1 MVGEYDAV
9 LGETLKAGVMGTEE
23 SAMTLVCA
31 RRPALCRIVS
41 VSENQVSALP
51 APPAAAGPARPRP
64 PAAVTLRPRGAA
76 LIMLNIS

>member
-9 LGETLKAGVMGTEE
+9 LGETLEAGVMGTEE

-41 VSENQVSALP
+41 VSDNQVSAPPPLP
-51 APPAAAGPARPRP
+51 PVLTGHVSSLLPY
-64 PAAVTLRPRGAA
+64 
-76 LIMLNIS
+76 